1 MKHAKTSRI
10 FSLLALVL
18 AVTMLLTLVGCGD
31 DSGKKDDSKKPAN
44 NTTTTISIAPTGDVD
59 TDPSTDAS
67 ETDPS
72 TDASETDPS
81 GSDVVDPSASEGT
94 DATEGSATQGTKPTG
109 TKPINTTGN
118 RPSTQTQPPSDKNV
132 LNKVPSSLKG
142 TKIKMLIWWNTAT
155 DDTNEAKTFKEKTGI
170 DVAYETATMSKYQS
184 NLSGKIMAG
193 NPPAL
198 AAIINEWYPQ
208 PITRGLMQ
216 PIKNTGWDYTDPIYA
231 KAMMDQFGYKGEHYG
246 IALKGSNMTTFEVMF
261 FNKKVLKSFGVKQD
275 PYQLWKAGKWNWD
288 TCLEIAQACNNP
300 KKDKYGMTLI
310 YQNYWMLSA
319 GQDFVLSDENGLKN
333 NIKSGALLNAWY
345 YAWDMI
351 NTHKVIPTYFSQQQQ
366 LFYNGS
372 VAMMGGGSYFMQAE
386 ASHSNYVPQNMT
398 DEWGVVPF
406 PSPKGQAAVAACEGT
421 VWGFPTKVKGNQ
433 LQAAMWFLRYYLD
446 DATYSAR
453 DFYPTEECWE
463 VMGWMWN
470 QKIQSFNSVGVV
482 TYGGKHSA
490 AAIQYTLID
499 GAATKSAVAANL
511 EEWYAEL
518 QANIDQIKTEMD

>member
-1 MKHAKTSRI
+1 MKHAKSSRI

-18 AVTMLLTLVGCGD
+18 VVTMLVTLVGCGGSDNKTD
-31 DSGKKDDSKKPAN
+31 DTKK
-44 NTTTTISIAPTGDVD
+44 TTTTTTTTTTVADNTGDATTTTGGD
-59 TDPSTDAS
+59 STDDTTTGA
-67 ETDPS
+67 DS
-72 TDASETDPS
+72 TDTTIDL
-81 GSDVVDPSASEGT
+81 GGLLGT
-94 DATEGSATQGTKPTG
+94 TTQPTTTKKPT
-109 TKPINTTGN
+109 TTT
-118 RPSTQTQPPSDKNV
+118 SKTLPPADQNI
-132 LNKVPSSLKG
+132 LNKVPSELKG

-155 DDTNEAKTFKEKTGI
+155 DDKNEAATFKAATGI
-170 DVAYETATMSKYQS
+170 DVAYETATMDKYQS

-216 PIKNTGWDYTDPIYA
+216 PIKNTGWDYTDSIYA
-231 KAMMDQFGYKGEHYG
+231 TAMMEQFSYKGEYYG

-261 FNKKVLKSFGVKQD
+261 FNKKVLAANGVSED
-275 PYQLWKAGKWNWD
+275 PYQLWKKGQWNWD
-288 TCLEIAQACNNP
+288 TCLDIATKCTNA
-300 KKDKYGMTLI
+300 KKDKYGLTLI

-319 GQDFVLSDENGLKN
+319 GQDFVLADKDGLKN
-333 NIKSGALLNAWY
+333 NIKSPQLLNAWY
-345 YAWDMI
+345 HAWDMI

-398 DEWGVVPF
+398 DDWGVVPF

-433 LQAAMWFLRYYLD
+433 LQAAMWFLRYFLD

-453 DFYPTEECWE
+453 DFYPSEECWE

-490 AAIQYTLID
+490 ATIQYSLID
-499 GAATKSAVAANL
+499 EATTKSQVASNL
-511 EEWYAEL
+511 ESWYAEL